1 MMGGM
6 KAPEQADLM
15 TEIMIDEMCELPN
28 DITVNEPVPGE
39 SCVDDRV
46 LFEQPDTEYDCGY
59 RNEFTDEGIEH
70 IREKRNFVFYRF
82 KFSEYK
88 RLYYFDEKQYGKKR
102 TEDGEDSIV
111 SKQLTVIS
119 GLNYFQQFMY
129 TKKIFQPLYY

>member
-1 MMGGM
+1 MCGM
-6 KAPEQADLM
+6 QAPEQADLM

-46 LFEQPDTEYDCGY
+46 LFEQPDTEYYRGY